1 MRPERPTTVLH
12 RDGGAE
18 WARCERELAEA
29 GFSLPL
35 SYRAAAAGVRPWTG
49 SWHLELRGAD
59 GRCRGG
65 FPIRPRPL
73 RVAPGHRVLRVE
85 RFGATVADADL
96 GAAADALARLV
107 RDDARTLR
115 LDVELFS
122 PDAAARAH
130 VAGAL
135 AERGFHRATVPN
147 VYVDTLRLDLAPG
160 EDALFAALH
169 RSARRNI
176 REVEKQGLEVRPVTD
191 PALAERLDALLA
203 DTLAR
208 TGGRHVPQD
217 WTGRMRLAAAHPEL
231 GRMVGL
237 FRRGRADADALLA
250 FAWGCNH
257 GDHGQYSDAASTR
270 AVDVRIPLAYALLWD
285 LVCWSRR
292 NGAAWFD
299 LGGVTRGTLGDDG
312 DPLGGISDFK
322 RFFTRDLVS
331 VGEEWVLDSFTVRAR
346 FARAVH
352 RRLQPA

>member
-1 MRPERPTTVLH
+1 MLH
-12 RDGGAE
+12 RDGGAA
-18 WARCERELAEA
+18 WARCERELREA
-29 GFSLPL
+29 GFALPL
-35 SYRAAAAGVRPWTG
+35 SYRGAVGGVRPWAG

-73 RVAPGHRVLRVE
+73 RVAPGHRLLRVE

-107 RDDARTLR
+107 RDDPRTLR

-122 PDAAARAH
+122 PHAAARARI
-130 VAGAL
+130 AGVL
-135 AERGFHRATVPN
+135 AERGFRPADPPN
-147 VYVDTLRLDLAPG
+147 VYVDTLRLDLAPD

-169 RSARRNI
+169 RSARRNV
-176 REVEKQGLEVRPVTD
+176 REVTKHGLVVRPITD
-191 PALAERLDALLA
+191 PALADRLDALLA

-217 WTGRMRLAAAHPEL
+217 WAGRIRLAAEHPEL
-231 GRMVGL
+231 ARLVGL
-237 FRRGRADADALLA
+237 FRGDGTDADALLA

-270 AVDVRIPLAYALLWD
+270 PADVRIPLAYALLWD
-285 LVCWSRR
+285 LICWSRR

-352 RRLQPA
+352 RRLQAS